1 MREKENPYPPAGAR
15 TTAGSGEAAPSR
27 REDQEEPPE
36 QKPSRKLARTLI
48 EFIVVLAGVILIA
61 YSIQALLL
69 KPFEIPSGSM
79 EKTLGVGDRVLV
91 NRQAYRF
98 SSVKRGDII
107 VFNSPVQAGTDLIKR
122 VIAVGGDTIR
132 IDQGQVFLYGQP
144 KVESYVNGK
153 DMSSFPPQT
162 VPGLMSLSWGT
173 TAPTV
178 SAAVTGPLPWLPENS
193 IIGKAFMIYWP
204 LDRITWLG

>member
-15 TTAGSGEAAPSR
+15 TTAGSGEAASSR
-27 REDQEEPPE
+27 REDQGEPPE

-48 EFIVVLAGVILIA
+48 EFIVVLAGAVLIA
-61 YSIQALLL
+61 YSIQALLV

-79 EKTLGVGDRVLV
+79 EKTLEVGDRVLV

-132 IDQGQVFLYGQP
+132 IDEGQVFLNGRPQ
-144 KVESYVNGK
+144 VESYVNGK

-162 VPGLMSLSWGT
+162 VPRGYVFVMGDNRPNSFDSRYW
-173 TAPTV
+173 P
-178 SAAVTGPLPWLPENS
+178 SPWLPENS